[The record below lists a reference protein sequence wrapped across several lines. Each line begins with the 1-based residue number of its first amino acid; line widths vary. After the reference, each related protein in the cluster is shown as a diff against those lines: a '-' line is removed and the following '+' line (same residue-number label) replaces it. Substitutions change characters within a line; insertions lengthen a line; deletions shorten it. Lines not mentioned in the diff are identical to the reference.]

1 MRVLLVYQ
9 SVPESADWLVLTD
22 PSVEDLN
29 ILHLAHGSFTNA
41 TETSEET
48 EQALNKI
55 GAFLC
60 DPARKDIYSADY
72 LEEAGSDFGK
82 WHSFKVEESDLPGT
96 GGIDK
101 VFTCGFL
108 M

>member
-9 SVPESADWLVLTD
+9 NVPESVDWFVVTD

-29 ILHLAHGSFTNA
+29 ILHLAHGCFINA
-41 TETSEET
+41 SNSEET
-48 EQALNKI
+48 DLALDKI
-55 GAFLC
+55 SEFLC
-60 DPARKDIYSADY
+60 DPSRKYIYSADY
-72 LEEAGSDFGK
+72 LEKAGSDFGK
-82 WHSFKVEESDLPGT
+82 WHSSKVEESDLPGT
-96 GGIDK
+96 DAIDK